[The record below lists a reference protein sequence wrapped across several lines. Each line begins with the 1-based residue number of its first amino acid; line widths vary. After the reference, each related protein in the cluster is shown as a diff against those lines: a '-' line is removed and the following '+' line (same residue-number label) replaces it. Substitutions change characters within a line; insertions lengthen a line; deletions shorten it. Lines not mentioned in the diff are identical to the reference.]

1 MGRGGIYVAISMGDG
16 NLNVYK
22 ALLWFTKLHVRSSNC
37 KFSIYCSCLHE
48 ETIPFDSFLIL
59 LCEKLSI
66 QKEIAFG
73 NINCTTFQN
82 TFQHAF
88 ATWV

>member
-1 MGRGGIYVAISMGDG
+1 MCIRRCYGS
-16 NLNVYK
+16 LNY
-22 ALLWFTKLHVRSSNC
+22 ALLMA

-48 ETIPFDSFLIL
+48 EKIPFDSFVIL
-59 LCEKLSI
+59 LGEKLSI

-73 NINCTTFQN
+73 NNNCTTFEK

>member
-1 MGRGGIYVAISMGDG
+1 MY
-16 NLNVYK
+16 
-22 ALLWFTKLHVRSSNC
+22 ALLIA

-48 ETIPFDSFLIL
+48 EKIPFDSFLVL

-73 NINCTTFQN
+73 NINCTTFEN

-88 ATWV
+88 ATWL